1 MIKKKAVFF
10 DRDGVLNQDK
20 GYTHRIEDLV
30 WIKGAKKSIKF
41 LKDKGFMVIVVS
53 NQSGVSRGYF
63 FEKDVKKFHNFMN
76 LQLKK
81 TTGATIDDFFYA
93 TDHPS
98 NINSRRKP
106 NPTMLIEAIDK
117 YKINKKKCF
126 LLGDKKSDTLAAKKA
141 GIPGFLF
148 KGGDLF
154 DKILKILKEL
164 ELNS

>member
-1 MIKKKAVFF
+1 MIEKKAVFF
-10 DRDGVLNQDK
+10 DRDGVLNQDN
-20 GYTHRIEDLV
+20 GYTHRVEDLV

-41 LKDKGFMVIVVS
+41 LKDNGFLVIVIT

-63 FEKDVKKFHNFMN
+63 FEKDVKKFHSFMN

-81 TTGATIDDFFYA
+81 STGATIDDFFYA

-98 NINSRRKP
+98 KITSRRKP
-106 NPTMLIEAIDK
+106 NPSMILEAIDK

-126 LLGDKKSDTLAAKKA
+126 MIGDKKSDTLAAKNA

-148 KGGDLF
+148 TGGNLF
-154 DKILKILKEL
+154 DKILKILHEL